1 MSDPIETA
9 AVEVAVG
16 MPVEIPAAVAGVVKP
31 AEIPAAEIP
40 AAELAADDGTEKV
53 GRAEMES
60 LKRDAASFRVTLT
73 TEAKLKAKYAKAE
86 FLMRDECRGFE
97 PGMLKELLPETEDAA
112 EMWRIVQVIASGY
125 RRWNQSGAFKNV
137 GGSAG
142 GNPLSTVNNS
152 GLSAGELLRMR
163 R

>member
-1 MSDPIETA
+1 MEEQTA
-9 AVEVAVG
+9 EPPVAVEK
-16 MPVEIPAAVAGVVKP
+16 PVEIPAAAADVVKP

-40 AAELAADDGTEKV
+40 AVDDGTEKV
-53 GRAEMES
+53 GRAELES

-86 FLMRDECRGFE
+86 YLMTSPRCRGFE
-97 PGMLKELLPETEDAA
+97 PGMLKELLPETENAQ
-112 EMWRIVQVIASGY
+112 EMDRVVQIIAKGY
-125 RRWNQSGAFKNV
+125 SYWKSSGAFANV

-142 GNPLSTVNNS
+142 GNPVGHVSNS
-152 GLSAGELLRMR
+152 GRSAGELLGMR